1 MPELAAALVV
11 KAGLFLTLSAAAV
24 VLAGTTL
31 VPAAVAQDGAWF
43 SPEQVERGSG
53 LYDRRCATCHGRE
66 KADNFKTW
74 DDSAASLIDM
84 IIGFGMPADRPG
96 GLPAQEYVDIVGYV
110 FNLGGLDTGEEVL
123 AGDPALAEIR
133 IK

>member
-1 MPELAAALVV
+1 MPKLAAMLMM
-11 KAGLFLTLSAAAV
+11 KAGTLLTLSAAAV

-31 VPAAVAQDGAWF
+31 VPAAVAQDAGWF
-43 SPEQVERGSG
+43 TSEQVERGGS

-66 KADNFKTW
+66 KADNFSDW
-74 DDSAASLIDM
+74 DDTADSLIQM

-96 GLPAQEYVDIVGYV
+96 GIPAQEYVDIVAYV
-110 FNLGGLDTGEEVL
+110 FNLGGLKTGEEVL
-123 AGDPALAEIR
+123 AGDPKLTEIR